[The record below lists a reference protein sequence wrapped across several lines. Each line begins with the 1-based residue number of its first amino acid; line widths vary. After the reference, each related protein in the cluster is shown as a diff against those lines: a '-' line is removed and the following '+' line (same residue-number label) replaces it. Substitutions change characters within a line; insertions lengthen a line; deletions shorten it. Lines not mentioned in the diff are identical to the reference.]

1 MTRSEFQ
8 ISAKRVRIIGTVIS
22 LGVILPI
29 ICVLIYLTDVLGDP
43 LNRLHDALSERLP
56 EIVAAGLFG
65 ISIALYVAP
74 VFGFLVFLFYLADRR
89 LGLRCPHCH
98 RSLTLRCLHE
108 RVLQTGECSLCHE
121 RVFDEK
127 TAG

>member
-8 ISAKRVRIIGTVIS
+8 ISAKRMRITGTVIS

-29 ICVLIYLTDVLGDP
+29 ICVLIYVTDVLGLP
-43 LNRLHDALSERLP
+43 LNRLHDALSQHLP

-74 VFGFLVFLFYLADRR
+74 VFGLFVLLLYLADRQ

-121 RVFDEK
+121 KVFDEE
-127 TAG
+127 AVG